1 MRKVITNMKII
12 KTIEDKL
19 EDVFNIMAFL
29 RTLACII
36 LLACALQSCGTVEY
50 AYSEASWVAHT
61 IHFQEN
67 MDMPNCQW
75 CIDYNKQ
82 IP

>member
-1 MRKVITNMKII
+1 MN
-12 KTIEDKL
+12 KL
-19 EDVFNIMAFL
+19 EKLCKKGFYTMAVL

-36 LLACALQSCGTVEY
+36 FLIFSFWSCGTIEY
-50 AYSEASWVAHT
+50 AYSEASWVAHQ

-67 MDMPNCQW
+67 MDIPNCQW
-75 CIDYNKQ
+75 CIDYNRK

>member
-1 MRKVITNMKII
+1 MVLSCRIVNGVTHIVMKNNTNI
-12 KTIEDKL
+12 KTKL
-19 EDVFNIMAFL
+19 LLLIFL
-29 RTLACII
+29 ALA
-36 LLACALQSCGTVEY
+36 SCGTIEY
-50 AYSEASWVAHT
+50 VYSEASWVAHK

-75 CIDYNKQ
+75 CIDYNKM

>member
-1 MRKVITNMKII
+1 VNGVTPITMMMKNNTNI
-12 KTIEDKL
+12 KTKL
-19 EDVFNIMAFL
+19 LLLIFL
-29 RTLACII
+29 ALA
-36 LLACALQSCGTVEY
+36 SCGTIEY
-50 AYSEASWVAHT
+50 AYSEASWVAHQ

-75 CIDYNKQ
+75 CIEYNKM

>member
-1 MRKVITNMKII
+1 MKI
-12 KTIEDKL
+12 TQTVEDKL
-19 EDVFNIMAFL
+19 EGIFNIMAFL
-29 RTLACII
+29 RTLVCII
-36 LLACALQSCGTVEY
+36 FLFFALCSCGTIEY
-50 AYSEASWVAHT
+50 AYSEASWVAHK

-75 CIDYNKQ
+75 CIDYNTP

>member
-1 MRKVITNMKII
+1 MKIL
-12 KTIEDKL
+12 TEIESKL
-19 EDVFNIMAFL
+19 GKVFNIMAFI
-29 RTLACII
+29 RTVICII
-36 LLACALQSCGTVEY
+36 LIVCAMSCGTIEY
-50 AYSEASWVAHT
+50 AYSEASWIAHQ

-75 CIDYNKQ
+75 CIDYNNI